1 MSGSVRGL
9 AAAVLVAA
17 GLSGISGCAASTEAT
32 PEAANAPK
40 ASGEAR
46 TGTVLSVTQVSPVDA
61 ELSWRGKAPGAAG
74 RIVEFATE
82 PSGPWTVL
90 TYAPL
95 GQTTYRHPD
104 LIPKTHFYY
113 RVRPYYGPASRPV
126 DVTLPKGAFTKAE
139 QRQEHRWAPP
149 RTIRRAG
156 VRTSPVRRPSA
167 TPTDLRATVMHAN
180 GIRFTWTDHAEGERG
195 YLLEDRPRG
204 GGSFHPVAV
213 LDPDINSFGLITLP
227 NEKRASYRVRPFTYG
242 ERSNIARMTTG
253 ERPAGRG

>member
-1 MSGSVRGL
+1 MNGSVRAL

-17 GLSGISGCAASTEAT
+17 GLSGISGCAASTEA
-32 PEAANAPK
+32 PEAPD
-40 ASGEAR
+40 ASREAR
-46 TGTVLSVTQVSPVDA
+46 TGTVLSVTRVSPVDA
-61 ELSWRGKAPGAAG
+61 ELSWHGKAPGAAG

-82 PSGPWTVL
+82 PGGPWTIL

-95 GQTTYRHPD
+95 GQATYRHPD

-126 DVTLPKGAFTKAE
+126 DVALPKGAFTKAE
-139 QRQEHRWAPP
+139 QRQEHTWAPP

-156 VRTSPVRRPSA
+156 VRTGPVRRPSA
-167 TPTDLRATVMHAN
+167 TPTELRATVMHAN

-204 GGSFHPVAV
+204 GGSFRPVAV

-227 NEKRASYRVRPFTYG
+227 NEKRASYRVRPFIYG

>member
-1 MSGSVRGL
+1 MSGSVRAL

-17 GLSGISGCAASTEAT
+17 GLSGISGCAASTET
-32 PEAANAPK
+32 PEASD
-40 ASGEAR
+40 ASREAR
-46 TGTVLSVTQVSPVDA
+46 TGTVLSVTRASPVDA
-61 ELSWRGKAPGAAG
+61 ELSWHGKAPGAAG

-82 PSGPWTVL
+82 PGGPWTIL

-95 GQTTYRHPD
+95 TQTTYRHPD

-126 DVTLPKGAFTKAE
+126 DVTLPRGAFTKAE

-204 GGSFHPVAV
+204 GGSFRPVAM

>member
-1 MSGSVRGL
+1 MSGSVRAL
-9 AAAVLVAA
+9 AAALLVAA
-17 GLSGISGCAASTEAT
+17 GLSGISGCAASTEA
-32 PEAANAPK
+32 PEASD
-40 ASGEAR
+40 ASPEAR
-46 TGTVLSVTQVSPVDA
+46 TGTVLSVTRVSPVDA
-61 ELSWRGKAPGAAG
+61 ELSWHGKAPGAAG

-82 PSGPWTVL
+82 PGGPWTIL

-95 GQTTYRHPD
+95 DQTTYRHPD

-126 DVTLPKGAFTKAE
+126 DVALPRGAFTKAE
-139 QRQEHRWAPP
+139 QRQEHTWAPP

-204 GGSFHPVAV
+204 GDSFHPVAV

>member
-1 MSGSVRGL
+1 MNGSVRAL

-17 GLSGISGCAASTEAT
+17 GLSGISGCAASTEPPDAPDT
-32 PEAANAPK
+32 P
-40 ASGEAR
+40 GGAR
-46 TGTVLSVTQVSPVDA
+46 TGTVLSVTRVSPVDA
-61 ELSWRGKAPGAAG
+61 ELSWHGTAPGAAG

-82 PSGPWTVL
+82 PRGPWTIL
-90 TYAPL
+90 AYAPL

-104 LIPKTHFYY
+104 LLPETHFYY
-113 RVRPYYGPASRPV
+113 RVRPYFGPASRPV
-126 DVTLPKGAFTKAE
+126 DVALPKGAFTKAE
-139 QRQEHRWAPP
+139 QRQEHTWAPP

-180 GIRFTWTDHAEGERG
+180 GIQFTWTDHAEGERG

-204 GGSFHPVAV
+204 GGSFRPVAV

-253 ERPAGRG
+253 ARPAGRG

>member
-1 MSGSVRGL
+1 MSGSVRAL

-17 GLSGISGCAASTEAT
+17 GLSGISGCAASTEA
-32 PEAANAPK
+32 PEASD
-40 ASGEAR
+40 ASREAR
-46 TGTVLSVTQVSPVDA
+46 TGTVLSVTRASPVDA
-61 ELSWRGKAPGAAG
+61 ELSWHGKAPGAAG

-82 PSGPWTVL
+82 PGGPWTIL

-95 GQTTYRHPD
+95 TQTTYRHPD

-126 DVTLPKGAFTKAE
+126 DVTLPRGAFTKAE

-204 GGSFHPVAV
+204 GGSFRPVAM

>member
-1 MSGSVRGL
+1 MSGSVRTL

-17 GLSGISGCAASTEAT
+17 GLSGISGCAS
-32 PEAANAPK
+32 PEASKAPK
-40 ASGEAR
+40 APREPG
-46 TGTVLSVTQVSPVDA
+46 TGTVLTATRVSPVDA
-61 ELSWRGKAPGAAG
+61 TLRWRGKAPGAAG

-82 PSGPWTVL
+82 PEGPWTIL

-95 GQTTYRHPD
+95 GRTTYKHPD

-113 RVRPYYGPASRPV
+113 RARPYYGPASRAV
-126 DVTLPKGAFTKAE
+126 DVTLPKGTFTKAE
-139 QRQEHRWAPP
+139 QRQEHTWVPP
-149 RTIRRAG
+149 RTIRRTG
-156 VRTSPVRRPSA
+156 VRTSPVRRTAA
-167 TPTDLRATVMHAN
+167 TPTELRATVMHAN

-195 YLLEDRPRG
+195 YLLEDRPLG
-204 GGSFHPVAV
+204 SGSFRPVAV

-242 ERSNIARMTTG
+242 ERSNIARLTTG